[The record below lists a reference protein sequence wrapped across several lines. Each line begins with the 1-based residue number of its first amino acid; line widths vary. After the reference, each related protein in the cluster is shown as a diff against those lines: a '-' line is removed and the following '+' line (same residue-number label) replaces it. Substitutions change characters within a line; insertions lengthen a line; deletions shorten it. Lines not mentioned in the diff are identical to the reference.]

1 MTGRSASRHG
11 TSAPGLANAAGWE
24 MRYVGGGSN
33 KYYRV
38 IMVEGLAIAN
48 WGRHGAAG
56 QHQVHRLAGPSAA
69 RAQALRLADD
79 KAAKGYWLS
88 REVTGFAAAAR
99 LVAAIRDSAAGT
111 AAETSAVKDIIAG
124 FTTASP
130 DGRPAV
136 TGPLSS
142 HIRAGLDAALAGPAS
157 PAPPSPGPAAP
168 PPAAAGSGTRATPL
182 RPAGEQTRPNGQVYK
197 PRDLGGNEDIAVL
210 RQARA
215 DHEFAL
221 LYGPPGAG
229 KTALAEA
236 AFAGADGSGM
246 MYIACTGDTV
256 EADFV
261 GTFLQDPDTGVYT
274 WIPGPLHLSVL
285 HDIPLYVDEIAR
297 ADPRVLAVLYAL
309 MDGRKVLRIPM
320 NPALGPIPVGPGWY
334 VIAACNPDAPG
345 ANMDD
350 ALLSRFAHHIQVE
363 SDWDLA
369 AELGVPR
376 GLITIAR
383 NLDGKRRDGLVGWS
397 PQLREA
403 LDFTAQEARYGARYA
418 AANLAGKAPAGPDRD
433 EVTAAL
439 HTRYPGITPLRLG
452 GRYGR

>member
-1 MTGRSASRHG
+1 
-11 TSAPGLANAAGWE
+11 
-24 MRYVGGGSN
+24 MRYVADTSN

-38 IMVEGLAIAN
+38 IVVDGLVIAN

-56 QHQVHRLAGPSAA
+56 QQQVHRAASPAAA
-69 RAQALRLADD
+69 RAQALRVTDD

-88 REVTGFAAAAR
+88 RDVTGFLAVES
-99 LVAAIRDSAAGT
+99 LVAAVRAGSGT

-124 FTTASP
+124 FTAVSP
-130 DGRPAV
+130 AGRPSV
-136 TGPLSS
+136 TGSLSS
-142 HIRAGLDAALAGPAS
+142 HVSAGLVAVTRAGSAPAAPAAATAPSGPAS
-157 PAPPSPGPAAP
+157 RRR
-168 PPAAAGSGTRATPL
+168 TL

-197 PRDLGGNEDIAVL
+197 PRDLGGHEDIAVL

-215 DHEFAL
+215 DQEFVM
-221 LYGPPGAG
+221 LYGPPGTG

-236 AFAGADGSGM
+236 AFAGRDGSGM
-246 MYIACTGDTV
+246 VTMGCTGDTTV
-256 EADFV
+256 DDFV
-261 GTFLQDPDTGVYT
+261 GTFLQDPATRIYN

-285 HDIPLYVDEIAR
+285 ADVPLYVDEIAL
-297 ADPRVLAVLYAL
+297 ADSGVLSILYEL
-309 MDGRKVLRIPM
+309 MDGRRVLRIPT
-320 NPALGPIPVGPGWY
+320 NPALEPIPVGPGWY

-383 NLDGKRRDGLVGWS
+383 NLDGKRREGLVGWS

-403 LDFTAQEARYGARYA
+403 LDFTAQEARYGASYA

-439 HTRYPGITPLRLG
+439 RTRYPGIAPLRLG